1 MSAVR
6 DQSQNTKFV
15 FANFYH
21 LYLQGKL
28 AAIQPDSLAKGLVLK
43 TNSTPSMPQMA
54 DVRVITNPSSEEMTN
69 FAMARDAGRKDMTK
83 NLKGLQDAR
92 KRLSFLMQEV
102 DEILKRS

>member
-6 DQSQNTKFV
+6 DQSQNTKFI

-28 AAIQPDSLAKGLVLK
+28 AAVQPDAPAKGIVLK
-43 TNSTPSMPQMA
+43 TNPTPSMPQLA
-54 DVRVITNPSSEEMTN
+54 EVRVVTNPSTEEMKK
-69 FAMARDAGRKDMTK
+69 FAMARDAGRKDLSQ

-92 KRLSFLMQEV
+92 KRLSFLLQEV